1 VPPEPPFAGMK
12 FARYELIERL
22 GAGGMGEVYRARDV
36 ELSRHVGIKF
46 LPAEYAS
53 DPDRLAR
60 FSQEARALSSLNH
73 PNIVTIHE
81 VGEVSGLPYIVM
93 ELVEGETLRR
103 FLRRRPV
110 PTRQALDIAAQTA
123 DGLSKAHSAGIVH
136 RDLKPENIMVTEDG
150 RAKILDFGLAKLA
163 LAHKANAVEE
173 PEKSGEAETRTVFH
187 TSKDTILGT
196 TDYMSPEQ
204 ALGRPVDYR
213 SDQFAL
219 GSILWEMASGRQPFH
234 RDSAAQTRAAII
246 EDEPEPVERHNPSW
260 PVPARWI
267 IQRCLDKDPAARYVS
282 TLDLA
287 RDLRTV
293 KDRLSEASNSDAG
306 ARERRPPRQR
316 AHLLYAIAVLVALLA
331 APFLL
336 PGVRVAVW
344 EWLHPLPAE
353 KSIAV
358 LPVRCLG
365 GSQEDDAV
373 CDGMLDY
380 TIARLGEME
389 RYQEKVWVVPASDVR
404 QSGIATAETAWRVLG
419 ASLAVNITV
428 QRVGDRMLVSV
439 GLMDTERR
447 LQVRAATADVDPRVT
462 SVLDRTVDLVV
473 GMLDIESGPAA
484 QSNLRRGG
492 TGVVQASE
500 LYAQGLAKRPYQ
512 QGLTAL
518 ARYEQQP
525 NLERATGL
533 FNEALALDPQYALAH
548 AGLCET
554 YVRLYRVTKRPEH
567 VTLAERHCHR
577 ALEIDDLSGAAWV
590 TLGIFHVETGKPEEA
605 LTAFRKALDRNP
617 RNGVALREL
626 AVAYE
631 HLRRYDEA
639 EAAYREA
646 VELMPDSW
654 AGHSHLGAFL
664 NRNNRAREAEEVYLR
679 ALLIAPDN
687 ARLWSNLGAAYF
699 LQEKYGQAESAF
711 SKSIDLHPTA
721 TAFSNLATLYFFQ
734 GAYTAAARTLERAT
748 EVNERDYRVWRNL
761 AAAYYWAPGER
772 DRAGSAC
779 VRALDLA
786 RQEREVDPK
795 NAFLLVAAADCNAI
809 IGNGEAARSLVEDG
823 LALAASN
830 AIEIFKVAAGVYE
843 MLGDRET
850 ALLWIG
856 RALREGYPP
865 DRIQRDPSLAGIRGD
880 PRYASLGK

>member
-1 VPPEPPFAGMK
+1 
-12 FARYELIERL
+12 
-22 GAGGMGEVYRARDV
+22 
-36 ELSRHVGIKF
+36 
-46 LPAEYAS
+46 
-53 DPDRLAR
+53 
-60 FSQEARALSSLNH
+60 
-73 PNIVTIHE
+73 
-81 VGEVSGLPYIVM
+81 
-93 ELVEGETLRR
+93 
-103 FLRRRPV
+103 
-110 PTRQALDIAAQTA
+110 
-123 DGLSKAHSAGIVH
+123 
-136 RDLKPENIMVTEDG
+136 
-150 RAKILDFGLAKLA
+150 
-163 LAHKANAVEE
+163 
-173 PEKSGEAETRTVFH
+173 
-187 TSKDTILGT
+187 
-196 TDYMSPEQ
+196 
-204 ALGRPVDYR
+204 
-213 SDQFAL
+213 
-219 GSILWEMASGRQPFH
+219 
-234 RDSAAQTRAAII
+234 
-246 EDEPEPVERHNPSW
+246 
-260 PVPARWI
+260 
-267 IQRCLDKDPAARYVS
+267 
-282 TLDLA
+282 
-287 RDLRTV
+287 
-293 KDRLSEASNSDAG
+293 
-306 ARERRPPRQR
+306 
-316 AHLLYAIAVLVALLA
+316 
-331 APFLL
+331 
-336 PGVRVAVW
+336 
-344 EWLHPLPAE
+344 
-353 KSIAV
+353 
-358 LPVRCLG
+358 
-365 GSQEDDAV
+365 
-373 CDGMLDY
+373 
-380 TIARLGEME
+380 
-389 RYQEKVWVVPASDVR
+389 
-404 QSGIATAETAWRVLG
+404 
-419 ASLAVNITV
+419 V
-428 QRVGDRMLVSV
+428 QRVGDRMLMSV

-447 LQVRAATADVDPRVT
+447 LQIRAATADVDPRVT

-711 SKSIDLHPTA
+711 RKSIDLHPTA

-734 GAYTAAARTLERAT
+734 GAYTGAARTLERAT